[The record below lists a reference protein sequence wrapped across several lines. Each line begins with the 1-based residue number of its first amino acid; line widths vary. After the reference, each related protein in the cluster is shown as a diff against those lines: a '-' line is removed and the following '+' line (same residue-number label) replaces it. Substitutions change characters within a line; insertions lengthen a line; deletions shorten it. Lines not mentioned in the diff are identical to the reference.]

1 MAPVWALTLPQFCYN
16 LTPWSIHIVTFE
28 HLRRICQVLFR
39 KLCDT
44 LCIGIILFRMTMIIL
59 IPELNEVAQSV
70 YELEKYVE
78 DSRIAMMTKIESH
91 VSVLTELIV

>member
-1 MAPVWALTLPQFCYN
+1 
-16 LTPWSIHIVTFE
+16 
-28 HLRRICQVLFR
+28 
-39 KLCDT
+39 
-44 LCIGIILFRMTMIIL
+44 MIIL